1 MLTVPPWTALR
12 RAGRVLPH
20 VAMKGGRSFSSGSG
34 RAASRGGRSIDISGT
49 VPLLLVL
56 VGIPG
61 SGKSTFVQEL
71 LTSSPPDV
79 EWSRVSQDVLGTR
92 KRCIRAAQDAL
103 IEGRHVAIDR
113 CNFDQEQRAH
123 WLRLHPPQGTRVA
136 VFLDVP
142 ASVAYDR
149 VLARPAALGTGSG
162 GVRVRVRAALEPAAF
177 GLGRR

>member
-1 MLTVPPWTALR
+1 MISGLQPPLKPKPTL
-12 RAGRVLPH
+12 V
-20 VAMKGGRSFSSGSG
+20 SSSSGSG
-34 RAASRGGRSIDISGT
+34 RTASRGGRSIDISGT

-71 LTSSPPDV
+71 LTSSPPDL

-113 CNFDQEQRAH
+113 CNFDQEQRA
-123 WLRLHPPQGTRVA
+123 QI
-136 VFLDVP
+136 
-142 ASVAYDR
+142 
-149 VLARPAALGTGSG
+149 ALSQPTCPGGSEQY
-162 GVRVRVRAALEPAAF
+162 ALIY
-177 GLGRR
+177 LI

>member
-12 RAGRVLPH
+12 RPGRVLPH
-20 VAMKGGRSFSSGSG
+20 VTMKGGRSFSSGSG
-34 RAASRGGRSIDISGT
+34 RAVSRGGRSIDISGT

-61 SGKSTFVQEL
+61 SGKSTSVQEL

-149 VLARPAALGTGSG
+149 VLARPAALGAGSG
-162 GVRVRVRAALEPAAF
+162 GVRGRVRAAL
-177 GLGRR
+177 GLG